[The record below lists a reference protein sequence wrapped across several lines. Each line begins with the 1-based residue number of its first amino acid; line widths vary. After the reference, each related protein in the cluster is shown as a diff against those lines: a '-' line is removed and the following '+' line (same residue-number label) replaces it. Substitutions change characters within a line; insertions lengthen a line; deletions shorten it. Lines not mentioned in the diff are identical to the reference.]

1 MARSPDSTG
10 LALVDDFGELAT
22 PTIEDYCAAAAEYI
36 RGASQIG
43 TKKGKAAQIRLS
55 NGLSHAT
62 LASLRETGLSL
73 EGAVAG
79 ERTVGGGLRSV
90 KADVSEITE
99 TDGLKLAVEIKPVH
113 LAVGRAV
120 WNRFG
125 DIRIF
130 AVNLHLKFPFAV
142 VGGILT
148 LPTTER
154 ARSGNDDNWK
164 PTTHLIERAIGR
176 FTRAGH
182 AASLPHGHCFSV
194 RHRVGSQPFGS
205 AFHWA
210 VMPGKPRRDVLL
222 NTAQNTLRVRQIIN
236 GDVCQSGDHST
247 ADIHSHRGWDYA
259 PPGRHHRTNSGSSP
273 KVGVG
278 HQRHRASQHR
288 TPSGLYR
295 LMFRFPVQNRRPV
308 PNTSIAVGGLL
319 QPTAI
324 RGHAGRSGGMQ

>member
-1 MARSPDSTG
+1 MARSPDSTS

-43 TKKGKAAQIRLS
+43 PERGKAAQIRLS

-125 DIRIF
+125 DIRTF

-154 ARSGNDDNWK
+154 ARSGHDNNWK

-176 FTRAGH
+176 FTRAGGRRTEGDATH
-182 AASLPHGHCFSV
+182 LLEGIGVVAFDRESGEIDPELPAAG
-194 RHRVGSQPFGS
+194 
-205 AFHWA
+205 
-210 VMPGKPRRDVLL
+210 
-222 NTAQNTLRVRQIIN
+222 
-236 GDVCQSGDHST
+236 
-247 ADIHSHRGWDYA
+247 
-259 PPGRHHRTNSGSSP
+259 
-273 KVGVG
+273 
-278 HQRHRASQHR
+278 
-288 TPSGLYR
+288 SGLRWQEFINRMAEAYEA
-295 LMFRFPVQNRRPV
+295 RF
-308 PNTSIAVGGLL
+308 GGD
-319 QPTAI
+319 
-324 RGHAGRSGGMQ
+324 